1 MNAAPIVTVWMQL
14 IGLLAGE
21 VALVVGS
28 AAFIQRFTKSAWW
41 HRTIWQVCLLSLL
54 ALPLFELSGAARG
67 AVGWLGRKIRFGNGR
82 AEIAIATSPN
92 GERVSSARLTDEFR
106 RKVAEQFALNHQ
118 RETAEPSKTQTS
130 AAPAHPPHP
139 DPGTAADPKRNA
151 IRLAAGSDVGARTGS
166 SGCKRS
172 GLVFADGFDDGGF
185 LVAPVGL
192 VGAAP
197 VVRGERNGGG

>member
-21 VALVVGS
+21 VALVVGG

-54 ALPLFELSGAARG
+54 ALPLFELSGVARG

-106 RKVAEQFALNHQ
+106 RKVAEQFALNH
-118 RETAEPSKTQTS
+118 RKRKRPRLRRVRRIPRPVLLPPPILNGMRFGSRHRKISPSRTQS
-130 AAPAHPPHP
+130 AF
-139 DPGTAADPKRNA
+139 
-151 IRLAAGSDVGARTGS
+151 
-166 SGCKRS
+166 C
-172 GLVFADGFDDGGF
+172 GLG
-185 LVAPVGL
+185 
-192 VGAAP
+192 
-197 VVRGERNGGG
+197 